1 MSPSARHRCWMKQEK
16 AQLRDRNAY
25 LLDEIRSE
33 RNFGD
38 VIGRVMVRETVM
50 QEVSLIS
57 NFKSKRLRPIRT
69 KSGEPRRAP
78 LPRAAE
84 LLRAFIHLG
93 VTNTCLLNWQDSPL
107 I

>member
-1 MSPSARHRCWMKQEK
+1 MKQEK

-57 NFKSKRLRPIRT
+57 NFNSKTLRPIRT
-69 KSGEPRRAP
+69 KVANHAGRRY
-78 LPRAAE
+78 RE
-84 LLRAFIHLG
+84 LLNSCAPSFIW
-93 VTNTCLLNWQDSPL
+93 V
-107 I
+107 